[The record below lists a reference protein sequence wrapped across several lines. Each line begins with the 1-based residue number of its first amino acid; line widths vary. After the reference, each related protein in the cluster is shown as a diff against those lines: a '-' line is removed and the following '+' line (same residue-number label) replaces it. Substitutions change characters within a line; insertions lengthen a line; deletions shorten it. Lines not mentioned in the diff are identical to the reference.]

1 MNKQP
6 VFLTDRDR
14 LVVLEAIAG
23 MPNAAVPDSL
33 KPFEVLEPNTS
44 EGASEKHLPIIE
56 TDGNHVTVKVGS
68 IFHPMSEEHN
78 IGWVCLQT
86 KAVLT
91 MRVPL
96 LSACEPVAH
105 STLAVRD
112 TPTAA

>member
-14 LVVLEAIAG
+14 LVILEAIAG

-56 TDGNHVTVKVGS
+56 TDRQGRKHLPSHERGTQHRLGLFTDEGRGHHAGALRS
-68 IFHPMSEEHN
+68 R
-78 IGWVCLQT
+78 L
-86 KAVLT
+86 
-91 MRVPL
+91 
-96 LSACEPVAH
+96 
-105 STLAVRD
+105 
-112 TPTAA
+112 

>member
-14 LVVLEAIAG
+14 LVVLEAITG

-56 TDGNHVTVKVGS
+56 TDGNHVTVKGRKHLPS
-68 IFHPMSEEHN
+68 HERGAQHRM
-78 IGWVCLQT
+78 GL
-86 KAVLT
+86 LT
-91 MRVPL
+91 DEGRGHHAGALPRSRL
-96 LSACEPVAH
+96 
-105 STLAVRD
+105 
-112 TPTAA
+112 

>member
-44 EGASEKHLPIIE
+44 EGASESTSPSLKPTE
-56 TDGNHVTVKVGS
+56 TT
-68 IFHPMSEEHN
+68 
-78 IGWVCLQT
+78 
-86 KAVLT
+86 
-91 MRVPL
+91 
-96 LSACEPVAH
+96 
-105 STLAVRD
+105 
-112 TPTAA
+112 

>member
-68 IFHPMSEEHN
+68 ALTAN
-78 IGWVCLQT
+78 IPVV
-86 KAVLT
+86 A
-91 MRVPL
+91 L
-96 LSACEPVAH
+96 LSGGNDILSDFALWHDGLVEDY
-105 STLAVRD
+105 RQ
-112 TPTAA
+112 